1 MYDGIDIM
9 IPGIFIDKLYS
20 LKCQFYI
27 LIREKQISKWWWTV
41 QMLVNTFTENR
52 SLHYFLGDEINMDI
66 SLVIVKWVIKIPFCI
81 NMGIKL
87 LFNFVLYY
95 GYL

>member
-1 MYDGIDIM
+1 
-9 IPGIFIDKLYS
+9 
-20 LKCQFYI
+20 
-27 LIREKQISKWWWTV
+27 
-41 QMLVNTFTENR
+41 MLVNTFTENR